1 MSGESVTLLTK
12 SLDLD
17 LVVIVSQ
24 RLQLVQHQN
33 PLMAGVKLLPLLGA
47 CAIGSFTVGVVSSRQ
62 NNTSYTLILSSTLQ
76 FLGSAVMTRR
86 TNRDLRSSL
95 SNAHGALSQARL
107 LEGCLG
113 ISICKVIRHYESG
126 RLTNENVTREVQG
139 TSSDTFSTA
148 FAMDVKIMMDLSIAM
163 VLLSVL
169 SLERKRIKNVN
180 TRESLAE
187 HSFSRA
193 RRC

>member
-1 MSGESVTLLTK
+1 M
-12 SLDLD
+12 
-17 LVVIVSQ
+17 
-24 RLQLVQHQN
+24 
-33 PLMAGVKLLPLLGA
+33 
-47 CAIGSFTVGVVSSRQ
+47 
-62 NNTSYTLILSSTLQ
+62 
-76 FLGSAVMTRR
+76 
-86 TNRDLRSSL
+86 
-95 SNAHGALSQARL
+95 
-107 LEGCLG
+107 
-113 ISICKVIRHYESG
+113 IRHYESG